1 MPSEKFARRSEQAG
15 TGAAQRAAPNV
26 RAYGAGRYESVTGSN
41 WIVGRW
47 LLPFLERF
55 GSSCIGVVADIGCGD
70 SPYRSYFGKSSA
82 YLRFDAVAR
91 DSDVIVAD
99 VRSLPVANASV
110 DTVLLFQ
117 VLSDVPDTVAAL
129 QEVARILRPGGQ
141 VLVFES
147 QCYPPHDLPHDYYR
161 LLPEGMRWCSERA
174 GLTCS
179 DPVYLGGL
187 FGRVAITINTCLLA
201 PLRRFAI
208 LRPFAAAG
216 SAIINVVFL
225 GCEKLVYRPTFA
237 HDFLCTLR
245 PRV

>member
-1 MPSEKFARRSEQAG
+1 MNNAGQAG
-15 TGAAQRAAPNV
+15 ARATERAAPLASMQV
-26 RAYGAGRYESVTGSN
+26 SGASRYASITGGN

-70 SPYRSYFGKSSA
+70 SPYRNYFDRSSA
-82 YLRFDAVAR
+82 YLRFDTVAR
-91 DSDVIVAD
+91 EPGVIVAD
-99 VRSLPVANASV
+99 IRSLPVSSASI

-161 LLPEGMRWCSERA
+161 LLPEGMRWCAERA
-174 GLTCS
+174 GLSCS
-179 DPVYLGGL
+179 EPVYLGGL
-187 FGRVAITINTCLLA
+187 FGRVAITINTCLLG

-208 LRPFAAAG
+208 LSPFAAAG
-216 SAIINVVFL
+216 TAIINVVFL
-225 GCEKLVYRPTFA
+225 GLERFAYRPTFA

-245 PRV
+245 LPE